1 MNIINKSPKDYAVKI
16 LNERISKLNPCDFCE
31 LQCLLGVCKR
41 QIDTAK
47 YICIEQIKFKIKDCK
62 ESFCGAHTHGL
73 EIAFYNNVIKELEK
87 I

>member
-1 MNIINKSPKDYAVKI
+1 MLLTKQSPKDYAVKI

-31 LQCLLGVCKR
+31 FQCLLGVCKR

-47 YICIEQIKFKIKDCK
+47 YICVEQIKFKIKDHK
-62 ESFCGAHTHGL
+62 ESFIGARPYKHD
-73 EIAFYNNVIKELEK
+73 IAFYNNVIKELEK